1 MSQSQPQDVDD
12 NPDASR
18 RSRSNTTN
26 SGKERLRPKS
36 RGSTTSLQ
44 SVGVGTAFQ
53 PSQQMPLDQSSMY
66 HVQPPPQQPIM
77 YGHPSEDAYA
87 HYQHNMAQIRP
98 HPIQPAMPQQDARP
112 MSQHGFQDVQPYP
125 SQYSNGLSQF
135 PAQHQ
140 HIHHIRHASE
150 QYEGSPAPDDSGN
163 ENGAARRK
171 KGNATTMAN
180 DQELRRLLVQYN
192 GKTLPEVAGEVQKS
206 EGSGGK
212 SEKAKQVFAMLW
224 YVPFVILLSSA
235 YGFQAA
241 GKLSEKQ
248 QFSPKRSSVR
258 AIYGAMCK

>member
-1 MSQSQPQDVDD
+1 MSQPQPPDMDD
-12 NPDASR
+12 STDMSR
-18 RSRSNTTN
+18 RSRSNTTT

-53 PSQQMPLDQSSMY
+53 PAQQMPMDQSSMY

-77 YGHPSEDAYA
+77 YSHPSENAYA
-87 HYQHNMAQIRP
+87 QYQHNMAHVRP
-98 HPIQPAMPQQDARP
+98 HPIQPAMPHQEARP

-125 SQYSNGLSQF
+125 SQYANGLSQF

-140 HIHHIRHASE
+140 HIQHMRHASE

-163 ENGAARRK
+163 ENTGAKRR

-180 DQELRRLLVQYN
+180 DQELRRLLIQYT
-192 GKTLPEVAGEVQKS
+192 GKTLPEVAQEVQKN

-212 SEKAKQVFAMLW
+212 LEKAKQVFAMLW
-224 YVPFVILLSSA
+224 
-235 YGFQAA
+235 
-241 GKLSEKQ
+241 
-248 QFSPKRSSVR
+248 
-258 AIYGAMCK
+258 